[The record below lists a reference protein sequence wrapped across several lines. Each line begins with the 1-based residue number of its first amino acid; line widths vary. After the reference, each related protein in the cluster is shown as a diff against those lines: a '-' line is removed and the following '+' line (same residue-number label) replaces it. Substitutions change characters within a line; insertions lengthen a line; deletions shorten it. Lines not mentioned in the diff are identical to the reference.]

1 MKKIFKIGIII
12 ILLSIIAL
20 IFNKFHNVNIINK
33 EHGIIE
39 CNLKYKGLLGC
50 IDFSID
56 EEYNY
61 YIAYSNRV
69 EVISKLGENYTLFK
83 DDNLSISAIE
93 YYKNNLY
100 FLSENNV
107 ICVNIKTKEQRI
119 LVNNIPNFGDYK
131 NGVLKVKNNNLY
143 ISIGA
148 ATNSGVVGND
158 NEWLKENPYFHDI
171 TPIEIILKGKDFG
184 EEKTGA
190 FVPYKTKNSKSQI
203 VAAHF
208 PGNSSL
214 IIYNINN
221 DKMETYASGIRNV
234 KAMGFTSENK
244 LVVVVG
250 GMENRG
256 LRPIKGDTD
265 YIYEITKNYWYGWPD
280 YSGGDPI
287 SSPKFKGKNNEKID
301 FILDMHP
308 TNSPPAPIYQHKS
321 LNSLSSMAI
330 DENGIL
336 GKKDSIYFYDN
347 KDNIIYELDKGN
359 ILINRFVLGKFANI
373 DKMIFSKD
381 KLVIL
386 ERKTGCIY
394 TFSK

>member
-33 EHGIIE
+33 EQGAIK
-39 CNLKYKGLLGC
+39 CNLKYKGLLGS

-69 EVISKLGENYTLFK
+69 EVISKLGKNYTLFK
-83 DDNLSISAIE
+83 DDNLSIRAIE
-93 YYKNNLY
+93 HYKNNLY
-100 FLSENNV
+100 FLSKNNV
-107 ICVNIKTKEQRI
+107 FCVNIKTKEKRI
-119 LVNNIPNFGDYK
+119 LVNNIPNFGDYN
-131 NGVLKVKNNNLY
+131 NGVLKAVDNNLY

-148 ATNSGVVGND
+148 ATNSGIVGND

-171 TPIEIILKGKDFG
+171 TPIEIILKGKNFG

-190 FVPYKTKNSKSQI
+190 FVPNKTKNNKSQV

-214 IIYNINN
+214 IIYHLNN

-234 KAMGFTSENK
+234 KAMDFTSKNK
-244 LVVVVG
+244 LLAVVG

-265 YIYEITKNYWYGWPD
+265 YIFEITKNYWYGWPD

-301 FILDMHP
+301 FILEKHP

-321 LNSLSSMAI
+321 LNSISSMAV
-330 DENGIL
+330 DENCIL

-347 KDNIIYELDKGN
+347 KDNIIYELDKDN
-359 ILINRFVLGKFANI
+359 ILINRFTLVKPVKLG
-373 DKMIFSKD
+373 KMIFSKEQ
-381 KLVIL
+381 LVIL
-386 ERKTGCIY
+386 ERNTGCIY